1 MPASKPA
8 HLLIVEDEGDLLE
21 VLKFVLEDAGYR
33 ISTAQDGAAALAI
46 AASGKVSLV
55 LLDVGMPGVDGIEVA
70 RRLRAD
76 PTTANV
82 RLALHTGLTAAA
94 AVRERFTDYDAF
106 IPKAEDAEELIA
118 AIKAAIEKPPR
129 SSSAPRACD
138 RRGLTPSGRRTSS
151 SAAADASACS
161 PSSST
166 RTCPGSPAPV
176 PWFARNPPDW
186 CFHSTA

>member
-8 HLLIVEDEGDLLE
+8 HLLIVEEEGDLLE

-94 AVRERFTDYDAF
+94 VRERFTDYDAF

-118 AIKAAIEKPPR
+118 AIKAAIEQPPR
-129 SSSAPRACD
+129 SSSAPRAAI
-138 RRGLTPSGRRTSS
+138 
-151 SAAADASACS
+151 AAA
-161 PSSST
+161 
-166 RTCPGSPAPV
+166 
-176 PWFARNPPDW
+176 
-186 CFHSTA
+186 